1 MPLPYKLLRN
11 LHLAASPLIGA
22 FVYSGALR
30 ANDTFLAIVQWG
42 VFPLVA
48 TAGLAMWL
56 GPRLARLARLGR
68 ASGARN

>member
-11 LHLAASPLIGA
+11 LHLAASPFFGA

-30 ANDTFLAIVQWG
+30 ANETFLAIVQWG

-48 TAGLAMWL
+48 AAGLAMWL
-56 GPRLARLARLGR
+56 CPRLVRRPRAGGGR
-68 ASGARN
+68 D

>member
-1 MPLPYKLLRN
+1 MQLPYWLLRN
-11 LHLAASPLIGA
+11 LHLAVSPFIGA

-30 ANDTFLAIVQWG
+30 ANETFLAIVQWG

-48 TAGLAMWL
+48 AAGLAMWL
-56 GPRLARLARLGR
+56 GPRLARLGR

>member
-48 TAGLAMWL
+48 AAGLAMWL
-56 GPRLARLARLGR
+56 GPRLTRLGR